1 MKNILLY
8 IQNELKSFSKTEIQ
22 LANYILKQPEKVINM
37 SIKELSI
44 KTGVSCA
51 TIVRFCKNIGIDGY
65 SNFKIHLSSNIPSI
79 KDKSYSEIEK
89 NEDINL
95 IIDKLELRLHYSVSG
110 TKKLINKN
118 ILEECINI
126 LHNASQI
133 QTFGIGAS
141 SLVAS
146 DIYQKFV
153 RLGLPITF
161 NLDYHI
167 ATTSLSVAKEGTI
180 FIGISY
186 SGNTKEILNLIK
198 LAKKRNLKTIIITS
212 DNKSLCA
219 KNADY
224 VLLTEKSVEHTLR
237 TAATISLIT
246 QLFVVDIIFFRYVS
260 KYYDDIFENL
270 KISKETLNTIRNQK

>member
-1 MKNILLY
+1 MNNVLLY
-8 IQNELKSFSKTEIQ
+8 IQNELKNFSKTEIQ
-22 LANYILKQPEKVINM
+22 LAKYILKQPEKVINM

-118 ILEECINI
+118 ILEECIDI

-180 FIGISY
+180 FIGVSY

-198 LAKKRNLKTIIITS
+198 LAKKRNLKTVIITS
-212 DNKSLCA
+212 DSNSLCA
-219 KNADY
+219 KETDY

-246 QLFVVDIIFFRYVS
+246 QLFVVDIIFFSYVS